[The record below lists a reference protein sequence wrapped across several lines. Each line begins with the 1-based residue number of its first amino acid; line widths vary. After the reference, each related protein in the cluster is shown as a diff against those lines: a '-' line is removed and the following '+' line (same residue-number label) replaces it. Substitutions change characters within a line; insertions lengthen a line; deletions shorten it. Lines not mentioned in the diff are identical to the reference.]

1 MTFAKTLGPAVSAV
15 GRALGLLKV
24 TGGELRIEPDFFARP
39 ADYVAKMIS
48 SPAQR
53 QGLVDALY
61 SMAPPALPRLGEDTA
76 DVGRRHSLL
85 QENGTGQLYLVVKGV
100 ATGALTLGLS
110 AEVQVPDGPTL
121 TLDLPLVKAEGEVL
135 TEIAGT
141 VDSPLRIAVHVGLE
155 GGSAASVALL
165 LVRPPDVDESR
176 LLVRLSPAGKTAF
189 EFDPSAPPRD
199 FGPLI
204 TALLQTLFA
213 LGGPSVPSTIADHLP
228 GVLGLADGLPPFPID
243 RLATDAGAV
252 RAWLRRML
260 TSQAASGRSALR
272 VWLEHVA
279 RLLGAPDL
287 PGGDG
292 VPTEQ
297 EPLALPLLRVGS
309 TEISLTAGLREV
321 TGDPAG
327 VLVIGARARV
337 AGVGIDAE
345 LRAEAALLALPL
357 AGALPPKVAERI
369 ELIAMSPAGA
379 GALVPPGTAPG
390 IAVGS
395 ARAGVRYEGGTIA
408 PTLELR
414 EVVFGTGPAVQT
426 FARLDLT
433 DADALGAAAKDALY
447 AAIRSGLGTGTPE
460 VQVLVEAILTL
471 TGLGREP
478 GLDLKRLPTAPTRA
492 LADYYRALRGTPE
505 GWSGVLRA
513 VASLLGAPPDLAI
526 LGTGHRDDPWRVFVM
541 NFGAPVG
548 GRPLGMYLAIW
559 DDAVASSTTVALR
572 LGLRVELGSPTG
584 SAGATWTATLQSEVL
599 AFDLPQDAEGAVR
612 LIGEQRAELRVSPP
626 PVAPA
631 GGAAGVSVE
640 ASLLAFAA
648 SWRPGTQ
655 PSCQARVEGVKVGSG
670 ASAVELGTL
679 RFPGYDTGGLEAEAV
694 WSVVRHLLG
703 RVAGAWGGASG
714 EALAAVLGVGM
725 PGALGLPEELPP
737 LALPTLDDL
746 DSLLGDPGSALR
758 NWLARLASDAA
769 AVAANGTPFLAS
781 LRHPL
786 QALLTGR
793 LPSLPGLPLPGHEIL
808 PGGSGT
814 WKNPWSIPIHSQ
826 GGLPVELLAWIDP
839 EGPSPDWA
847 LPILETLDTRFPS
860 ASDVIDAARALAAY
874 LPTSPFEG
882 IDPTMASGALQALD
896 TVLETS
902 DGVVPLEAALPADAA
917 WTAGLIVDAAHP
929 VLPRAPAAIEQI
941 LARAGSLTHGLAAE
955 QWAMV
960 LLAPALAGEEAWDT
974 LLNRAASSA
983 GAPIPVERI
992 SLRQGTLDPMVV
1004 DLGAVRAA
1012 SHYVVDLAD
1021 DGTRSLADVTK
1032 HLKRVVDRIRV
1043 VKPSARVL
1051 LVAHSYLGVVA
1062 RQLTSEQPAAVLGLI
1077 TLGAPLLPVQVPAF
1091 TTPTMAEAVL
1101 LAERL
1106 ALRGLYGS
1114 PALQDA
1120 LDHLASALDGYL
1132 TGSAGAPPRAA
1143 AYPVAAFARASDT
1156 PPALSGVP
1164 ALAIAGQTG
1173 GNLCRALAESV
1184 RSAATDAFGRL
1195 SATHLGYG
1203 VRVGLGLPTA
1213 KAGDPEVDVVLRLD
1227 LGRFG
1232 LIPDA
1237 LEPPHPA
1244 RELSVRARIAR
1255 PDGWLLGG
1263 PGNGMPQVARVRSVE
1278 LEGWL
1283 SSGATRTSGVSITLH
1298 DAALR
1303 GSGAPV
1309 IELSDARA
1317 PALLAALLR
1326 ELSVAAPTGGSLEAL
1341 LQVLADLELTQPDP
1355 DGRDVPRADA
1365 LDALRADAAGYL
1377 GARLPA
1383 LLDRAEG
1390 LLGLRR
1396 PAGMETGGG
1405 RFALALEPL
1414 PFEVVVQ
1421 SAPWR
1426 VTVRTTEEGLGI
1438 AGGGMLAARGTL
1450 RLDTVEAEL
1459 EGHFS
1464 LHGLR
1469 LEREAGS
1476 GRVLLHS
1483 TWMDEPVPL
1492 VPADPAVLRATLAPL
1507 VPRLVADA
1515 VLGTVLERLFG
1526 GGFPVRP
1533 VTGLLLDAAAWL
1545 RDPAALGDGEAIQP
1559 EKVNALL
1566 TALALAGGLPSTPD
1580 RPLILPGGVGVK
1592 AEAGHAGLRIA
1603 LSPPLQLWLEDGGA
1617 APGFGV
1623 NLSVPLPG
1631 SWGDL
1636 GISLGV
1642 GAGGAVAL
1650 SVTPTA
1656 LGVRVELLPRVAGLA
1671 ELVEAIGNRL
1681 LPEILD
1687 ALVGALSTPRRSP
1700 LLQAVLDVAT
1710 ALDVYAPV
1718 GGFQARA
1725 AKLAQLGKAITSG
1738 DLATVIGPATT
1749 AAAAVLR
1756 LLLGEEQVPP
1766 QVPDQPTLL
1775 VVRVSLGTAGLVEI
1789 GADLGVMPPSV
1800 SLALTG
1806 LEAGPASLAVSAGY
1820 AGTGGLEGLT
1830 ASASIRVTVDTGT
1843 GLVLRPTL
1851 EAEFNEGALHA
1862 RFLPLSTDAFAIQL
1876 APTLTPPTEAQI
1888 LRLAEEWALPLA
1900 VTLLLRATDK
1910 LLNRPLW
1917 SAPDALTARQVLVS
1931 SKVVVPTEE
1940 SPDRLMLRLPL
1951 PSPFEMLGGALKA
1964 LTALNVPLPGGL
1976 SLSLVENARRY
1987 GLGLRGEVDLPGQHP
2002 IVSLRFGAPTPVA
2015 EAWKQAGQKPTLYLL
2030 ELPDE
2035 SEPPG
2040 SAQPK
2045 LAVSLSLVGL
2055 GVGLEGG
2062 EGKALVDTGSFRLGG
2077 AAAYVSAEI
2086 PLLGTS
2092 GSARLHGGA
2101 VELSG
2106 LGLPLAAP
2114 GEGGSNPVAASL
2126 LRVEGS
2132 GGDRTPVNPP
2142 LDMTVIGG
2150 AGTWSVSF
2158 NGQPEVRLPVRRGFG
2173 PLHVEEIVIGVDPG
2187 ERARLAI
2194 DGSVSLA
2201 GLTVAVDDLSLSL
2214 PLRKPLDINSWELD
2228 LGGLAVGISTP
2239 AVSLAGGLMRAMVD
2253 GVPEYRGAISV
2264 SVADRGLT
2272 AIGAYS
2278 RPSDALGR
2286 YTSLFVFL
2294 AVPIPLGGPPYLFV
2308 LGLAGGAGINRR
2320 LLVPRDPAA
2329 VPSFPLVAAMSGGF
2343 PANPMEALARIGT
2356 DIPPSRGAFWLAAGV
2371 RFTTFELI
2379 RTLALAYVSIDRGLE
2394 VGLLGMMQ
2402 MALPTV
2408 EAAVVSVELA
2418 MAARFSTAERVLSVR
2433 AALTPNSWLI
2443 SRDCQ
2448 LTGGFAFVT
2457 WFDKAEAV
2465 LSIGGYHPKFSK
2477 PAHYPVVPRVGFHW
2491 AVGRGI
2497 VVKGGAYFAITPKAL
2512 MLGGRL
2518 EASYD
2523 IPPVRAWFTVAL
2535 DVTITWDPMR
2545 YVADAM
2551 VLVGGSFFIPDPF
2564 SKDLRPLGKP
2574 ISLSLRAN
2582 VHIEGPPL
2590 YAHVTLEV
2598 PVIGRIEVE
2607 FGEVRPQSYLDWP
2620 AFRDKYLCGGDAG
2633 GRATKISVLSG
2644 MRPTPE
2650 SASHNGQTEAQAWLV
2665 SPELTLRVESRMPA
2679 SFWRLSG
2686 VFDTNQSPAGVAVP
2700 HSVDFVP
2707 MDAAAGDFT
2716 GALVVALERWNNGVW
2731 ERAQGRIEV
2740 VPRQGRFPA
2749 ALFRGGAHGL
2759 ADRAAPNVAALG
2771 SLELRIPTVASE
2783 RTGKLGSNALSLSGM
2798 VAESPVR
2805 PLPLKRPMTTSAP
2818 LALSS
2823 SGETLRVAAAP
2834 AVEAEAPEPDLVP
2847 QLRAAVPPLRERRRP
2862 LPARSAA
2869 LLRSGERLRPGVSQV
2884 WDLPDRAARGL
2895 GLQLEGSGQ
2904 VRVTALTGTGSPL
2917 LDVEG
2922 PAAEI
2927 AAAIAEVP
2935 RGTARLV
2942 ISGLGAEAP
2951 AELRA
2956 EPARA
2961 SATGWQLHTTLLQV
2975 GLGTLLAHGATVFT
2989 PGPYHAPRGFRR
3001 GDGPCRVPAD
3011 RVAAALTRLTTRL
3024 RAETKVVVV
3033 QVDRVGEGEGPGD
3046 LEVTARRGELGTPTV
3061 VSQGGRIC
3069 LIYPARAVEGA
3080 PIEVL
3085 AGSAKDF
3092 RLAGVVGLPGKVET
3106 WREALA
3112 RNPHLRL
3119 IDDAPH
3125 GPPAGAGLAP
3135 EVRVRF
3141 GAAGSKRGGR
3151 DG

>member
-1 MTFAKTLGPAVSAV
+1 MAFAKSLGPEVSAV

-24 TGGELRIEPDFFARP
+24 TGGELRLEPDFFTRP
-39 ADYVAKMIS
+39 AHYVMRMIS

-53 QGLVDALY
+53 QGLLDALY
-61 SMAPPALPRLGEDTA
+61 SLAPPALPRLGETTA
-76 DVGRRHSLL
+76 DTGRKHPLL
-85 QENGTGQLYLVVKGV
+85 QESGTGRLFLAVKGV
-100 ATGALTLGLS
+100 ATGTLTLGLS

-121 TLDLPLVKAEGEVL
+121 TLELPLVKAEGETL

-141 VDSPLRIAVHVGLE
+141 VDSPLRIAVNMSLE
-155 GGSAASVALL
+155 GGSAVSVALL
-165 LVRPPDVDESR
+165 MVRPPDVDESR
-176 LLVRLSPAGKTAF
+176 LLVRLSPAGKAAF
-189 EFDPSAPPRD
+189 EFDPTAPPRD

-204 TALLQTLFA
+204 TALLQTLLA
-213 LGGPSVPSTIADHLP
+213 MGGPSVPSTIVDHLP

-243 RLATDAGAV
+243 RLATDAGAL
-252 RAWLRRML
+252 RTWLRKML
-260 TSQAASGRSALR
+260 TSRAAGGRSALR

-279 RLLGAPDL
+279 GLLGAPDL
-287 PGGDG
+287 PGGDE

-309 TEISLTAGLREV
+309 TEISLTAGLREAA
-321 TGDPAG
+321 GDPAG
-327 VLVIGARARV
+327 VLVLGARARI
-337 AGVGIDAE
+337 AGAGIDAE
-345 LRAEAALLALPL
+345 VRAEAALLALPL
-357 AGALPPKVAERI
+357 AGAEPPKVAERI
-369 ELIAMSPAGA
+369 ELIAVSPAGP
-379 GALVPPGTAPG
+379 GALVPPGTAPA
-390 IAVGS
+390 ISVGS
-395 ARAGVRYEGGTIA
+395 ARAGVRYEGGIIA

-414 EVVFGTGPAVQT
+414 EVSFGIGSAVQT
-426 FARLDLT
+426 FTRLDLT

-447 AAIRSGLGTGTPE
+447 TAIRGGLGTGAPD

-478 GLDLKRLPTAPTRA
+478 GLDLERLPTAPTRA
-492 LADYYRALRGTPE
+492 IADYYRALRGTPQ
-505 GWSGVLRA
+505 GWSDVLRA
-513 VASLLGAPPDLAI
+513 VASLMGAPPGLTV

-541 NFGAPVG
+541 NFGAPAS

-559 DDAVASSTTVALR
+559 DDAEAGSTTVALR
-572 LGLRVELGSPTG
+572 LGLRVELGSATG
-584 SAGATWTATLQSEVL
+584 SPGAEWTAALQSEVL
-599 AFDLPQDAEGAVR
+599 AFDLPQDAEGTVR
-612 LIGEQRAELRVSPP
+612 LIGEQRGELRVSPP
-626 PVAPA
+626 PAAPA
-631 GGAAGVSVE
+631 GVATGVSVE

-655 PSCQARVEGVKVGSG
+655 LQCQARVEGVKVGAGESV
-670 ASAVELGTL
+670 VELGTL
-679 RFPGYDTGGLEAEAV
+679 RFPGYDTGSIDAEAL
-694 WSVVRHLLG
+694 WGAVRRLLG
-703 RVAGAWGGASG
+703 RVAGAWGGPSA
-714 EALAAVLGVGM
+714 EALAAVLGLGS
-725 PGALGLPEELPP
+725 PGALGLPGELPP
-737 LALPTLDDL
+737 LALPASGDL
-746 DSLLGDPGSALR
+746 GSLLGDPGTALR
-758 NWLARLASDAA
+758 NWLALLASDAA
-769 AVAANGTPFLAS
+769 AVNGTPFLAS

-786 QALLTGR
+786 RALLTGR
-793 LPSLPGLPLPGHEIL
+793 LPSLPGLPLPAHEIPL
-808 PGGSGT
+808 GGSGT
-814 WKNPWSIPIHSQ
+814 WKDPWTIPIHGQ

-839 EGPSPDWA
+839 EGPPPDWA
-847 LPILETLDTRFPS
+847 LPILETLENSFPS
-860 ASDVIDAARALAAY
+860 ASDVIGAAQALAAY
-874 LPTSPFEG
+874 LPASPFEG
-882 IDPTMASGALQALD
+882 LDPSMGAGALQALD
-896 TVLETS
+896 AVLEAS
-902 DGVVPLEAALPADAA
+902 DGVVPLDAAIPADAA
-917 WTAGLIVDAAHP
+917 WTTGLTVDAAHP
-929 VLPRAPAAIEQI
+929 ALPRAPAAIEQI
-941 LARAGSLTHGLAAE
+941 LARSSALTGGLAAE
-955 QWAMV
+955 QWAVV
-960 LLAPALAGEEAWDT
+960 LLAPALAGEQAWDE
-974 LLNRAASSA
+974 LLTRAASSA
-983 GAPIPVERI
+983 GAPIRAEQI
-992 SLRQGTLDPMVV
+992 SLRQGTLDPMLV

-1021 DGTRSLADVTK
+1021 DGTRSLADVTR
-1032 HLKRVVDRIRV
+1032 HLKRVVDRIRA
-1043 VKPSARVL
+1043 VKPQARVL

-1091 TTPTMAEAVL
+1091 TDPTMAEAVL
-1101 LAERL
+1101 LAQRL
-1106 ALRGLYGS
+1106 TQRGSFGS
-1114 PALQDA
+1114 PALQGA
-1120 LDHLASALDGYL
+1120 IDHLASALDGYL
-1132 TGSAGAPPRAA
+1132 AGSAGTPPRAA

-1164 ALAIAGQTG
+1164 AFAIAGQTG

-1184 RSAATDAFGRL
+1184 RGAATDAFGRP

-1203 VRVGLGLPTA
+1203 IRVGLELPA
-1213 KAGDPEVDVVLRLD
+1213 ARAGEPDVEVALRLD

-1232 LIPDA
+1232 LSLDA

-1244 RELSVRARIAR
+1244 RELSVRARISR

-1263 PGNGMPQVARVRSVE
+1263 PGNGTPQVARVRAAE

-1283 SSGATRTSGVSITLH
+1283 SSGATRPSGVSITLH

-1303 GSGAPV
+1303 GSGAPI

-1326 ELSVAAPTGGSLEAL
+1326 ELSVAAPAGGRLEAL
-1341 LQVLADLELTQPDP
+1341 LRVLAELELTQPDP

-1365 LDALRADAAGYL
+1365 LEALRTDAAGYL

-1396 PAGMETGGG
+1396 PEGMEAGGG

-1414 PFEVVVQ
+1414 PLEVVVQ

-1426 VTVRTTEEGLGI
+1426 VTVRTLAEGLGI
-1438 AGGGMLAARGTL
+1438 AGGGVLSARGSL

-1469 LEREAGS
+1469 IEREADS
-1476 GRVLLHS
+1476 GRVRLHS
-1483 TWMDEPVPL
+1483 TWLNEPVTL
-1492 VPADPAVLRATLAPL
+1492 VPADPAVLRAALGPL

-1515 VLGTVLERLFG
+1515 VLGAVLEHLFG
-1526 GGFPVRP
+1526 DGFPVRP
-1533 VTGLLLDAAAWL
+1533 VTGLLLDAAEWL
-1545 RDPAALGDGEAIQP
+1545 RNPAALGNGEALQP

-1566 TALALAGGLPSTPD
+1566 TVLAQAAGLASTPD
-1580 RPLILPGGVGVK
+1580 RPLMLPGGVGVR
-1592 AEAGHAGLRIA
+1592 AEAGAAGLRLA
-1603 LSPPLQLWLEDGGA
+1603 LSPPLQLWLEGGGA
-1617 APGFGV
+1617 APGFGF

-1650 SVTPTA
+1650 SVTPAA

-1687 ALVGALSTPRRSP
+1687 ALVGALSTPVPSP

-1725 AKLAQLGKAITSG
+1725 AKLAQLGKALTSG
-1738 DLATVIGPATT
+1738 DLDAVIGPATV
-1749 AAAAVLR
+1749 AAGAVLR
-1756 LLLGEEQVPP
+1756 VLLGEEQVPP
-1766 QVPDQPTLL
+1766 QAPDRPTLL
-1775 VVRVSLGTAGLVEI
+1775 VVRVPLGPVGLVEL
-1789 GADLGVMPPSV
+1789 GADLGVMPPSI

-1806 LEAGPASLAVSAGY
+1806 LQAGPASLTVSAGY
-1820 AGTGGLEGLT
+1820 SGTGGLEGLT
-1830 ASASIRVTVDTGT
+1830 AAASIRVAIDTGT
-1843 GLVLRPTL
+1843 GLVLTPKL
-1851 EAEFNEGALHA
+1851 EAEFTEGALHA
-1862 RFLPLSTDAFAIQL
+1862 RFLPLSADELAIQL
-1876 APTLTPPTEAQI
+1876 APVLTPPTEAQL

-1900 VTLLLRATDK
+1900 ATLLLRATDK

-1931 SKVVVPTEE
+1931 AKVVMPAEE

-1951 PSPFEMLGGALKA
+1951 PSPFVMLGGALKA

-1987 GLGLRGEVDLPGQHP
+1987 GLGLHGEVELPGQHP

-2015 EAWKQAGQKPTLYLL
+2015 EAWRQAGQKPTLYLL

-2035 SEPPG
+2035 SAPSE

-2062 EGKALVDTGSFRLGG
+2062 KGKALVDTGSFRLGG

-2092 GSARLHGGA
+2092 TSASLHGGA

-2114 GEGGSNPVAASL
+2114 GEGGTNPVAASL
-2126 LRVEGS
+2126 LRVEGG
-2132 GGDRTPVNPP
+2132 GGDKTPVNPP

-2150 AGTWSVSF
+2150 AGTWAVSF

-2173 PLHVEEIVIGVDPG
+2173 PLHVEEIVIGMDPG

-2201 GLTVAVDDLSLSL
+2201 GLTVAVDDLSLRL

-2239 AVSLAGGLMRAMVD
+2239 AVSLAGGLMRAMVG

-2343 PANPMEALARIGT
+2343 PGNPMEALARIGT

-2418 MAARFSTAERVLSVR
+2418 MAARFSTTERVLSVR

-2457 WFDKAEAV
+2457 WFDRAEAV

-2477 PAHYPVVPRVGFHW
+2477 PAHYPEVPRVGFHW

-2535 DVTITWDPMR
+2535 DVIITWDPMR

-2564 SKDLRPLGKP
+2564 SKTLRPLGKP

-2598 PVIGRIEVE
+2598 PVIGRIELE

-2620 AFRDKYLCGGDAG
+2620 SFRDKYLCGGDAG
-2633 GRATKISVLSG
+2633 ARATKISVLSG

-2650 SASHNGQTEAQAWLV
+2650 SASNNGQSEALAWLV

-2679 SFWRLSG
+2679 SFWRLTG
-2686 VFDTNQSPAGVAVP
+2686 VFDSNQSPAGVRVP
-2700 HSVDFVP
+2700 SSVDFVP

-2740 VPRQGRFPA
+2740 VPRQGQFPA

-2759 ADRAAPNVAALG
+2759 SDRGSSNVAALG
-2771 SLELRIPTVASE
+2771 SLELRIPTVANE
-2783 RTGKLGSNALSLSGM
+2783 RTGKLGNNALPLSGM

-2805 PLPLKRPMTTSAP
+2805 PLPLKRPTTLSVP
-2818 LALSS
+2818 LALA
-2823 SGETLRVAAAP
+2823 GAEKTLRVAASP
-2834 AVEAEAPEPDLVP
+2834 TVEAEPDVAPR
-2847 QLRAAVPPLRERRRP
+2847 LRAAVPPLRERRRP
-2862 LPARSAA
+2862 RQTTPTVLPRP
-2869 LLRSGERLRPGVSQV
+2869 GERLRPGVSQV
-2884 WDLPDRAARGL
+2884 WDLPDRAARGV
-2895 GLQLEGSGQ
+2895 GLQLEGSGK
-2904 VRVTALTGTGSPL
+2904 VRVTALSGTGSPL

-2922 PAAEI
+2922 PV
-2927 AAAIAEVP
+2927 AAIAAELAEVP
-2935 RGTARLV
+2935 LGTARLV
-2942 ISGLGAEAP
+2942 ISGLGAEERAG
-2951 AELRA
+2951 LRA
-2956 EPARA
+2956 GPSRA
-2961 SATGWQLHTTLLQV
+2961 PATGWQLHTALLQV
-2975 GLGTLLAHGATVFT
+2975 GSGTLLAPGATVFT

-3001 GDGPCRVPAD
+3001 GDAPCRVPAD
-3011 RVAAALTRLTTRL
+3011 RVAAALPRLTTRL
-3024 RAETKVVVV
+3024 RAETEVVVV

-3046 LEVTARRGELGTPTV
+3046 LVVTARRGELGTPAV

-3069 LIYPARAVEGA
+3069 LIYPARAVAGA

-3092 RLAGVVGLPGKVET
+3092 RLAGVVGLQGKVEA
-3106 WREALA
+3106 WRAALA

-3119 IDDAPH
+3119 VDDVPH
-3125 GPPAGAGLAP
+3125 AGAGPDP
-3135 EVRVRF
+3135 EVNVQL
-3141 GAAGSKRGGR
+3141 GATGSEKGR
-3151 DG
+3151 TR